1 MIAHRAPG
9 GDAYFSAALNS
20 WVHVCMYT
28 YYLVAVLI
36 GKDEKKRKRY
46 LWWGRYLTQ
55 MQMAQFALNL
65 CQSVYT
71 SMYSPYPKFISHILF
86 VYMISLLGLFG
97 HFYWQK
103 HIAGAKARKAKM
115 K

>member
-1 MIAHRAPG
+1 
-9 GDAYFSAALNS
+9 
-20 WVHVCMYT
+20 
-28 YYLVAVLI
+28 
-36 GKDEKKRKRY
+36 
-46 LWWGRYLTQ
+46 
-55 MQMAQFALNL
+55 
-65 CQSVYT
+65 
-71 SMYSPYPKFISHILF
+71 MYSPYPKFISHILF

>member
-1 MIAHRAPG
+1 MK
-9 GDAYFSAALNS
+9 STAALDMEQPLGNS
-20 WVHVCMYT
+20 LSGHF
-28 YYLVAVLI
+28 
-36 GKDEKKRKRY
+36 R
-46 LWWGRYLTQ
+46 
-55 MQMAQFALNL
+55 QMAQFALNL
-65 CQSVYT
+65 LQSVYT
-71 SMYSPYPKFISHILF
+71 SLYSPYPKFISHILF